1 MLRPR
6 GYREYQPGAA
16 LEDIVECFWTTS
28 EVRSAPF
35 RVLPDGCMDIV
46 FDFSARAGQGAAI
59 IGAMRRARLVTPV
72 RRPDLLG
79 VRFRPGGLPTCF
91 RLDAA
96 SFTDNRLELSF
107 IWPEARAVWNRLGE
121 AAPAARVALL
131 AAQLRSLRRSSPDAL
146 VRHCVQR
153 IEASGG
159 RLRMAVLEKEAGA
172 RRIERRFAAHVGL
185 SPKRFARVVRFKN
198 VLAVLARGA
207 PNWAGLAVDCGY
219 ADQPHLVREFKE
231 LSGLTPGA
239 AVGNLQ
245 DEAAPR
251 A

>member
-1 MLRPR
+1 MLRPG
-6 GYREYQPGAA
+6 GYREYRPGPA

-28 EVRSAPF
+28 EVRPAPF

-46 FDFSARAGQGAAI
+46 FDFSAGAVLV
-59 IGAMRRARLVTPV
+59 GAMRRARLVTPV

-79 VRFRPGGLPTCF
+79 VRFRPGGLSTCF

-96 SFTDNRLELSF
+96 AFTDNRLELSV
-107 IWPEARAVWNRLGE
+107 IWPEARAIWNRLGE
-121 AAPAARVALL
+121 APPAARVALL
-131 AAQLRSLRRSSPDAL
+131 AAQLRSMRRSSPDAL

-153 IEASGG
+153 IEATGG
-159 RLRMAVLEKEAGA
+159 RLRMAALEKEANA
-172 RRIERRFAAHVGL
+172 RQIERRFAAHVGL

-198 VLAVLARGA
+198 VMARLSHGT
-207 PNWAGLAVDCGY
+207 PNWADVAVDCGY

-231 LSGLTPGA
+231 LSGLTPVQA

-245 DEAAPR
+245 DEGASRP
-251 A
+251 